1 VCCTN
6 VLADHLERHGTIA
19 AYEAAKR
26 RILELANKTSVVL
39 LSADDPRTSRWQA
52 PRGQDLFFS
61 TRQAAKARATLSAGE
76 FRLDGELLGR
86 AGELG
91 LHGEF
96 QRDNCLA
103 ALALARALGA
113 AAEPLI
119 AAVGSLRGLEHRLQ
133 DLGEHAGHRVWD
145 NGVSTTPDS
154 TIAALRS
161 VRAPAVLV
169 CGGQAKLGLGLREF
183 AREGKSMLRCVL
195 SFGAA
200 GEALRE
206 AFAQEGVPAFAC
218 ERLDDAVRNAFE
230 QAQPGD
236 ELLFSPAC
244 ASFDQYRNFRDRAL
258 AFRAA
263 LPALDARARARS
275 PG

>member
-1 VCCTN
+1 
-6 VLADHLERHGTIA
+6 
-19 AYEAAKR
+19 
-26 RILELANKTSVVL
+26 
-39 LSADDPRTSRWQA
+39 
-52 PRGQDLFFS
+52 
-61 TRQAAKARATLSAGE
+61 
-76 FRLDGELLGR
+76 
-86 AGELG
+86 
-91 LHGEF
+91 
-96 QRDNCLA
+96 
-103 ALALARALGA
+103 
-113 AAEPLI
+113 
-119 AAVGSLRGLEHRLQ
+119 
-133 DLGEHAGHRVWD
+133 
-145 NGVSTTPDS
+145 
-154 TIAALRS
+154 
-161 VRAPAVLV
+161 VLV

-263 LPALDARARARS
+263 LPALDARARAGS
-275 PG
+275 LG